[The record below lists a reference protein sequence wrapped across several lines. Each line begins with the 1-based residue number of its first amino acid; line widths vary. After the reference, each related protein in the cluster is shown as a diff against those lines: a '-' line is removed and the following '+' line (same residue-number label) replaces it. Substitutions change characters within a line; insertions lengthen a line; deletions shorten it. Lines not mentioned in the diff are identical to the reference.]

1 MVLFIKLDQL
11 LTVFFW
17 FLGPLLLFTTPA
29 SLLRLLLLLLRY
41 MEKNKANDMNL
52 WRRLMNDHHLF
63 GQSHSFC
70 SRNGSKV
77 IIDNSKC
84 KNVRDK

>member
-17 FLGPLLLFTTPA
+17 FLGPLLLFTAPA
-29 SLLRLLLLLLRY
+29 SLLLLLLRLLRY
-41 MEKNKANDMNL
+41 MEKNKANDVNL

-70 SRNGSKV
+70 SRIKRIKGHHRQQQMQE
-77 IIDNSKC
+77 C
-84 KNVRDK
+84 QG